1 VVNLTIHK
9 YRPYA
14 QVTVEI
20 DNTKI
25 ELGMLDEKQ
34 MKELRQSLYEGY
46 FTIQKI
52 LDSYAE

>member
-1 VVNLTIHK
+1 MISLTIHK

-20 DNTKI
+20 GNTNI
-25 ELGMLDEKQ
+25 LLGMLDEKG

-46 FTIQKI
+46 FSIQKI
-52 LDSYAE
+52 LDNYAE